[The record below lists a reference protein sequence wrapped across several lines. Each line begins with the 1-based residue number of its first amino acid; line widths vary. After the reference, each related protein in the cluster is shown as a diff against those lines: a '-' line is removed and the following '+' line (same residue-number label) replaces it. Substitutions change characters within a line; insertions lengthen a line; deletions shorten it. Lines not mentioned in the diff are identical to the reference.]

1 VHTHTHIYT
10 YIYTYTYL
18 VSVMWNEESTSVI
31 NRSLMCIHRSNN
43 RRCNTLRHTAT
54 HKHDLPQ
61 HKQTCWS
68 IKRRSTTGMSRRKRL
83 LVCTHSTF
91 SETSAFFSVYHEKMT
106 EANKPFLVCR
116 YQQMRRGAGLG
127 SRPKKMYGERLGD
140 GVEYHSMK
148 PTPRR

>member
-1 VHTHTHIYT
+1 MYT
-10 YIYTYTYL
+10 YIYIYTYL

-91 SETSAFFSVYHEKMT
+91 SETSAFFFMYHAKRLKPT
-106 EANKPFLVCR
+106 NNYWSADTNKGGEVGGWGRDPF
-116 YQQMRRGAGLG
+116 
-127 SRPKKMYGERLGD
+127 SRNF
-140 GVEYHSMK
+140 MK
-148 PTPRR
+148 PTPRRKWYLTTGRRFH